1 MRTTTAR
8 AHPNI
13 ALVKYWGK
21 ADEDLI
27 LPAAG
32 SLSLTLDQFPTT
44 TTVAPAPSAELD
56 VLELDGRP
64 ADAGQTARIS
74 DFLDHVRTLAG
85 RDERV
90 IVRSR
95 NSVPTGAGLAS
106 SASGFAA
113 LATAAAAAFDLDL
126 SPRDLS
132 RLARLGSGSACR
144 SIAEGVA
151 VWHAGDD
158 ASSFAE
164 PVDAPD
170 MRMIIVTVDRARKAV
185 SSREAMRATA
195 ATSPFYSGWV
205 SSTEDYLRQ
214 MLVACRAGDFTRI
227 GEITESH
234 ALRMHGLIQS
244 TVPPIRFLNPT
255 SHAIFDAVA
264 EAREQ
269 GIEAYSTADAGPNVA
284 VIVRPSDAE
293 ALAGRLTAFG
303 DVRVVGPGPGAHLC
317 TEEGAA
323 GQQRSTQ
330 PRPWPCPRANPHP
343 KAAGHDR
350 HPGARKAVHRRRVR
364 CRVPHGAGRAR
375 GRRPVHHGAA
385 DRERGRRSHP
395 LLRIRSG
402 PAGVAAGAGR

>member
-44 TTVAPAPSAELD
+44 TTVVPAPNAALD
-56 VLELDGRP
+56 VLEAHGRP
-64 ADAGQTARIS
+64 GDAGRTARS
-74 DFLDHVRTLAG
+74 SAFLDHVRALAE
-85 RDERV
+85 RDEAG

-95 NSVPTGAGLAS
+95 DSVPIGEGVAS
-106 SASGFAA
+106 STSGFPA
-113 LATAAAAAFDLDL
+113 LATAASSAFDLDL
-126 SPRDLS
+126 GPRDLS

-164 PVDAPD
+164 PVDAPE

-195 ATSPFYSGWV
+195 ATSPFYSAWV
-205 SSTEDYLRQ
+205 SSTEDYLSQ
-214 MLVACRAGDFTRI
+214 MLAACRAGDFTRI

-234 ALRMHGLIQS
+234 SLRMHGLIQS
-244 TVPPIRFLNPT
+244 SMPPIRFLNPT
-255 SHAIFDAVA
+255 SH
-264 EAREQ
+264 
-269 GIEAYSTADAGPNVA
+269 
-284 VIVRPSDAE
+284 
-293 ALAGRLTAFG
+293 
-303 DVRVVGPGPGAHLC
+303 
-317 TEEGAA
+317 
-323 GQQRSTQ
+323 
-330 PRPWPCPRANPHP
+330 
-343 KAAGHDR
+343 
-350 HPGARKAVHRRRVR
+350 
-364 CRVPHGAGRAR
+364 
-375 GRRPVHHGAA
+375 
-385 DRERGRRSHP
+385 
-395 LLRIRSG
+395 
-402 PAGVAAGAGR
+402 

>member
-8 AHPNI
+8 AYPNI

-21 ADEDLI
+21 ADEELI

-32 SLSLTLDQFPTT
+32 SLSLTLNHFETT
-44 TTVAPAPSAELD
+44 TTVVPAPDAETD
-56 VLELDGRP
+56 VLELDGAL
-64 ADAGQTARIS
+64 ADPGQTDRIS
-74 DFLDHVRTLAG
+74 TFLDHVRALAG
-85 RDERV
+85 RDDRV
-90 IVRSR
+90 LVRSR

-126 SPRDLS
+126 APRDLS
-132 RLARLGSGSACR
+132 RLARRGSGSACR
-144 SIAEGVA
+144 SIPDGIA

-164 PVDAPD
+164 TVPAPD
-170 MRMIIVTVDRARKAV
+170 MRMIIVTVNRARKAV
-185 SSREAMRATA
+185 SSREAMRLTA

-205 SSTEDYLRQ
+205 TSTEDYLEK
-214 MLVACRAGDFTRI
+214 MVAACAAGDFTRV

-264 EAREQ
+264 EARES

-284 VIVRPSDAE
+284 VIVRPADAE
-293 ALAGRLTAFG
+293 ALAEKLSGFG
-303 DVRVVGPGPGAHLC
+303 DVRVVGPGPGAHLL
-317 TEEGAA
+317 TADDEVPPADAATTAA
-323 GQQRSTQ
+323 GEGS
-330 PRPWPCPRANPHP
+330 RA
-343 KAAGHDR
+343 
-350 HPGARKAVHRRRVR
+350 
-364 CRVPHGAGRAR
+364 
-375 GRRPVHHGAA
+375 
-385 DRERGRRSHP
+385 
-395 LLRIRSG
+395 
-402 PAGVAAGAGR
+402 

>member
-44 TTVAPAPSAELD
+44 TTVVPAPAAESD
-56 VLELDGRP
+56 VLELDGGP

-74 DFLDHVRTLAG
+74 AFLDRVRALAE

-170 MRMIIVTVDRARKAV
+170 MRMIIVTVDRTRKAV
-185 SSREAMRATA
+185 SSREAMRVTA

-205 SSTEDYLRQ
+205 SSTEDYLSQ
-214 MLVACRAGDFTRI
+214 MLAACTAGDFTRI

-284 VIVRPSDAE
+284 VIARPSDAE
-293 ALAGRLTAFG
+293 AMAGRLTAFG

-317 TEEGAA
+317 TEEAAVPGAA
-323 GQQRSTQ
+323 PTSGAD
-330 PRPWPCPRANPHP
+330 PAPEGGRP
-343 KAAGHDR
+343 
-350 HPGARKAVHRRRVR
+350 
-364 CRVPHGAGRAR
+364 
-375 GRRPVHHGAA
+375 
-385 DRERGRRSHP
+385 
-395 LLRIRSG
+395 
-402 PAGVAAGAGR
+402 